1 MKHSHLQKDHERT
14 FRWQHTVN
22 ILLHPFE
29 SCKLQRCGTRVP
41 QLLQLYRCYIW
52 AQTRPKYGERTI
64 YFNCA
69 SQYLNS
75 LRWLATVFGKS
86 FDQEQL
92 ALWDDGTA
100 KDKLGFFLPA
110 DERLV
115 PVNPSDDTEL
125 GRKKT
130 QKEKKDCILLKQ
142 SRG

>member
-1 MKHSHLQKDHERT
+1 M
-14 FRWQHTVN
+14 
-22 ILLHPFE
+22 
-29 SCKLQRCGTRVP
+29 
-41 QLLQLYRCYIW
+41 
-52 AQTRPKYGERTI
+52 
-64 YFNCA
+64 
-69 SQYLNS
+69 
-75 LRWLATVFGKS
+75 
-86 FDQEQL
+86 